1 MTGNW
6 LLFGIK
12 KKKLM
17 KKYKKFKRLTFPE
30 LPENSDLYDLY
41 AELVALDGHIAGLV
55 SSYLKGNTINLKL
68 LHVDGEFNKL
78 VTELKEKKHEMNGL
92 SVYLKY
98 KEKIDELIRIIEN
111 LEYL

>member
-1 MTGNW
+1 MTENW
-6 LLFGIK
+6 SLFGIK
-12 KKKLM
+12 KKRLIEKYQKL
-17 KKYKKFKRLTFPE
+17 KGLSFPE
-30 LPENSDLYDLY
+30 LPENDDLYDLY
-41 AELVALDGHIAGLV
+41 AELVLIDGHIAGLV
-55 SSYLKGNTINLKL
+55 SSYLKGNKINLEL

-98 KEKIDELIRIIEN
+98 KEKIDELIRIIET